1 MLIIKAPTKKD
12 WRHYREMQALNA
24 IFNGSVNAVSSLA
37 SPMSLRQLRALARGN
52 SADARSLR
60 QFLNSGGPKK

>member
-1 MLIIKAPTKKD
+1 MMIIGKATKAD
-12 WRHYREMQALNA
+12 WRRYREMQVLNA
-24 IFNGSVNAVSSLA
+24 IYNGSVNAVNSKA
-37 SPMSLRQLRALARGN
+37 GPTSLRQLRALARGN